1 MRRTGDGGI
10 ESQDVSGESESV
22 GENGSDAIIAPIDMN
37 GLAAT
42 ATRTVT
48 ARLIGTG
55 IGIDGDASIDTSAT
69 SDYMN
74 NQKPAGENFAGGL
87 FRAVK
92 KETAKHAKKS
102 GIFFCVFRGFRS
114 PPTDNPSKGK
124 ELMRRH
130 RAACLCF
137 LE

>member
-55 IGIDGDASIDTSAT
+55 IGIDGDASIDTNAT
-69 SDYMN
+69 SD
-74 NQKPAGENFAGGL
+74 
-87 FRAVK
+87 
-92 KETAKHAKKS
+92 
-102 GIFFCVFRGFRS
+102 
-114 PPTDNPSKGK
+114 
-124 ELMRRH
+124 
-130 RAACLCF
+130 
-137 LE
+137 